1 MSRWYY
7 LCSGDLVRKFEM
19 EEEAESDLV
28 TLCRQSAKATF
39 RAKPSTQTIFL
50 ALHDRC
56 ARHNYAKD
64 VLHSAC

>member
-1 MSRWYY
+1 
-7 LCSGDLVRKFEM
+7 M